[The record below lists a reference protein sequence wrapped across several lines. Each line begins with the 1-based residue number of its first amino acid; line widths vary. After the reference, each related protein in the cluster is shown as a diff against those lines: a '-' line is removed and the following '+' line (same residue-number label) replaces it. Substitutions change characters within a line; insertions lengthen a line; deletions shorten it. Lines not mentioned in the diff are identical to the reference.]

1 MKEGISAN
9 STSFLEFPTD
19 EGKPISIGNP
29 TEAALLLWL
38 YAQGIDYLKLRL
50 NAKVIEQLAF
60 STERKYMTTLV
71 HSALLGKDVLYIKGA
86 PEIVAKMCSQ
96 VATSKGLEPIE
107 NYQQTI
113 EQDLLA
119 FQSQGMRTL
128 GFAYK
133 MNEITAFLGYVA
145 ISDPVRPDVPAAVKR
160 CQSAGIQVK
169 IVTGD
174 TPATATEIGRQ
185 IGLWTKEDTERNR
198 ITGTDFAALTEHF
211 LALFGMS
218 RQNGLHLIPLWN
230 EKLIFA
236 LKQYTVLPLL
246 MAAACLPV
254 LPKLQEWFS
263 KSEKR
268 ERIGNVL
275 ASVAATGLLILSVV
289 FLLGQTYNPFIYFRF

>member
-1 MKEGISAN
+1 MAIVWSLTGLWHGASWNFVLWGVYYFI
-9 STSFLEFPTD
+9 
-19 EGKPISIGNP
+19 
-29 TEAALLLWL
+29 LL
-38 YAQGIDYLKLRL
+38 
-50 NAKVIEQLAF
+50 VV
-60 STERKYMTTLV
+60 ERFV
-71 HSALLGKDVLYIKGA
+71 LGKALERIPAVIRHAVTILFVL
-86 PEIVAKMCSQ
+86 
-96 VATSKGLEPIE
+96 
-107 NYQQTI
+107 
-113 EQDLLA
+113 
-119 FQSQGMRTL
+119 
-128 GFAYK
+128 
-133 MNEITAFLGYVA
+133 
-145 ISDPVRPDVPAAVKR
+145 
-160 CQSAGIQVK
+160 
-169 IVTGD
+169 
-174 TPATATEIGRQ
+174 IGWV
-185 IGLWTKEDTERNR
+185 IFYY
-198 ITGTDFAALTEHF
+198 TDFAALTEHF